1 VCAEPSVN
9 RQGRLVGS
17 QTQKLFLAGE
27 DFDQQVVNT
36 LPLAEWGRLDR
47 VAPSG
52 DRNHVPCDMMNERR
66 AAPFAHS
73 EDFDDREKNGLP
85 GPKQFSGGEVHLG
98 QGLFLF
104 FAGAIAG
111 TLNAVAGG
119 GTFVSFPALL
129 TTGVPPI
136 EANAT
141 NTVAL
146 WPGLAASTGAYFK
159 RLDVP
164 RRLLVP
170 WLLTSAIGGFAGSFL
185 LLATPQQVFLRLI
198 PWLLLV
204 GTLLFAFGN
213 QIRAL
218 GGRTAVVE
226 NWRHA
231 SWQVITVASFI
242 ELLIGIYGGYF
253 GAGIGFI
260 TLGMLAALGMSD
272 IHAMG
277 AIRTLLAAVINAAAV
292 LLFVVARAVL
302 WSQCMV
308 MVAGAVTGGWFGAH
322 FAQRTDPARIRR
334 LVIAIGLAMTAY
346 YFVKAR

>member
-1 VCAEPSVN
+1 VQLEQA
-9 RQGRLVGS
+9 
-17 QTQKLFLAGE
+17 
-27 DFDQQVVNT
+27 
-36 LPLAEWGRLDR
+36 
-47 VAPSG
+47 
-52 DRNHVPCDMMNERR
+52 
-66 AAPFAHS
+66 
-73 EDFDDREKNGLP
+73 
-85 GPKQFSGGEVHLG
+85 
-98 QGLFLF
+98 LFLF
-104 FAGAIAG
+104 FTAAIAG
-111 TLNAVAGG
+111 TLNALAGG

-129 TTGVPPI
+129 ATGVPPV

-164 RRLLVP
+164 QRLLVP
-170 WLLTSAIGGFAGSFL
+170 LLLTSVVGGFAGSL
-185 LLATPQQVFLRLI
+185 LLLKTPQQVFLRLV

-213 QIRAL
+213 QIRTLA
-218 GGRTAVVE
+218 GKTAIVQD
-226 NWRHA
+226 WRHA
-231 SWQVITVASFI
+231 SWQVISITSFI

-272 IHAMG
+272 VHAMG

-292 LLFVVARAVL
+292 LMFVVARAVL
-302 WSQCMV
+302 WPQFLV

-322 FAQRTDPARIRR
+322 FAQKADPVKVRRI
-334 LVIAIGLAMTAY
+334 VIVIGLAMTAY
-346 YFVKAR
+346 YFIKVR